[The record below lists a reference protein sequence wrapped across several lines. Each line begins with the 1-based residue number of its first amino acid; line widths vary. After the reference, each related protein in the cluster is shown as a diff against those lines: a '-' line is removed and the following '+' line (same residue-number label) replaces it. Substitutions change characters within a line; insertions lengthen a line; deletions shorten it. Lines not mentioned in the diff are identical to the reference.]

1 LLDEP
6 VSADTA
12 PGPRAPHRHAA
23 AKRSPPVVVTGVSY
37 MSDLGFI
44 VLVIVVFALIGL
56 VAKGV
61 NRL

>member
-1 LLDEP
+1 
-6 VSADTA
+6 
-12 PGPRAPHRHAA
+12 
-23 AKRSPPVVVTGVSY
+23 VSY